1 MNKNISI
8 WRGSNT
14 PPTLNHLWI
23 DGINNIKI
31 NINNEWVSLFDS
43 NLKEFLLEYMNNKEY
58 EIHDERI
65 REVTSADAGKVVKV
79 DAEGKLVIE

>member
-1 MNKNISI
+1 MMDNFVNK
-8 WRGSNT
+8 
-14 PPTLNHLWI
+14 
-23 DGINNIKI
+23 IKTK
-31 NINNEWVSLFDS
+31 D
-43 NLKEFLLEYMNNKEY
+43 NKEY